1 MGDIT
6 RSWWLLL
13 IRGLASLIFGILALI
28 WPAITLL
35 VLVIF
40 FGAYALVGGVAELI
54 AGFRHGAESRA
65 WLIISGIIGI
75 LAGIATFIWPGITS
89 LALLY
94 VVAFWA
100 IFAGVSEII
109 AGIKLRKAIDN
120 EWMLIV
126 GGILSLIFGILLLI
140 WPAAGLLSLV
150 WLVGIFAILHGIAM
164 IALSFRVKNFTR
176 GVGMP

>member
-1 MGDIT
+1 MGDISQ
-6 RSWWLLL
+6 SWWLLL
-13 IRGLASLIFGILALI
+13 IRGLASIIFGLLALI
-28 WPAITLL
+28 WPGITVL

-40 FGAYALVGGVAELI
+40 FGAYALVGGVAELF

-65 WLIISGIIGI
+65 WLIFSGIIGI

-100 IFAGVSEII
+100 IFTGVLEIM
-109 AGIKLRKAIDN
+109 AGIRLRKTIDN
-120 EWMLIV
+120 EWMLII
-126 GGILSLIFGILLLI
+126 GGILSVIFGILLLI
-140 WPAAGLLSLV
+140 WPAAGLVSLA
-150 WLVGIFAILHGIAM
+150 WLVGVFAILYGIAM
-164 IALSFRVKNFTR
+164 VALSFRVKNFTR

>member
-6 RSWWLLL
+6 QSWWLLL
-13 IRGLASLIFGILALI
+13 LRGLASILFGLLALI

-40 FGAYALVGGVAELI
+40 FGAYALVSGLFELF
-54 AGFRHGAESRA
+54 AGFRHGAKSRA
-65 WLIISGIIGI
+65 WLIISGIVGI
-75 LAGIATFIWPGITS
+75 LVGIATFFWPGITS
-89 LALLY
+89 LALLF

-100 IFAGVSEII
+100 IVTGVLEIV
-109 AGIKLRKAIDN
+109 AGIRLRKTIDN

-126 GGILSLIFGILLLI
+126 GGILSVIFGVLLLI
-140 WPAAGLLSLV
+140 WPVTGLLSLV
-150 WLVGIFAILHGIAM
+150 WLVGIYAILHGIAE
-164 IALSFRVKNFTR
+164 IALAFRVKNFTP